1 MPDNDSSSA
10 QSDTA
15 LLSKDAIAEI
25 IAEAIFRADQ
35 KQKNQASS
43 TTCKKQE
50 EEETGI
56 EKSVLLSQVE
66 AKPGSSTKK
75 SVGKQKTLQSA
86 TTKKSKLSATQTK
99 KKIASLQK
107 LQNQLAG
114 QVAELL
120 EQLE

>member
-10 QSDTA
+10 PSDTA

-35 KQKNQASS
+35 KQKNQTSS
-43 TTCKKQE
+43 STCKKQE
-50 EEETGI
+50 EETEI
-56 EKSVLLSQVE
+56 EKSILLSQVE
-66 AKPGSSTKK
+66 AKTGSSPKK

-86 TTKKSKLSATQTK
+86 TTKKSKLSAAQTK